1 MIVSVSET
9 ENTTGGFLEIPVKIE
24 RNTNLTTLGG
34 SDYYVYNNTET
45 VSYDID
51 FTPSTGIDKTTL
63 NVDSLLLTAFDADGL
78 ARPYD
83 EGTCGFKIE
92 VTEEG
97 APKGTVRVKL
107 TNLNKEING
116 RTFCI
121 ITVLANDAHYAKI
134 QTEVRLK
141 VKNKEPEPLSV
152 TMDGFIYGD
161 SAGIPIYTAPE
172 GTLKTS
178 LTFAEK
184 DGADLTEAPTQAGDY
199 TVTVVCETKDKIYSG
214 SADYTI
220 IPKPI
225 GDVDLR
231 LDEDI
236 FTYNGGEQKPNITVK
251 MNGTDMTENTDYTV
265 TYPTDMTSV
274 GTKEIK
280 LKGIGNFSGEK
291 TVSFQINKATVKVKP
306 KNISKVYGDEL
317 KFKLESESSLI
328 TESGLEKVEASAIF
342 ASDGAAKNAPV
353 TANGYIISA
362 QLAGSEIPDVNP
374 NLIFEVDGTGI
385 LTFEKAELT
394 ITVKD
399 VSREYGAANPAL
411 EVIYSGFANNE
422 DESVL
427 NGELILKYDESRINE
442 QTAVGSHLNATTD
455 EGLTSDNYN
464 INYVS
469 GNVNIKK
476 IRVSANAGT
485 ARKSYLCVVF
495 DKSLE
500 GLAAENFII

>member
-34 SDYYVYNNTET
+34 SDYYVYNNTKT

-184 DGADLTEAPTQAGDY
+184 DGADLTEAPTQAGD
-199 TVTVVCETKDKIYSG
+199 
-214 SADYTI
+214 
-220 IPKPI
+220 
-225 GDVDLR
+225 VDLR

-306 KNISKVYGDEL
+306 KNISKVYGDEP

-385 LTFEKAELT
+385 LTVEKAELT

-442 QTAVGSHLNATTD
+442 QTAGGSHLNATTA

-495 DKSLE
+495 DKSFE